1 MALMKILMSVEYA
14 GDKVKDMAT
23 IDEIGSGLIQARHD
37 RNTRLLQKYNSFM
50 EIMIEEAASRGDED
64 ISSYAVS
71 KMYNLTEAGNVVFDF
86 AVKQIRKK
94 YFGNS

>member
-1 MALMKILMSVEYA
+1 MLLKILMSVEYI
-14 GDKVKDMAT
+14 GDKIKDMAT
-23 IDEIGSGLIQARHD
+23 IDLIGSGLIQARHD
-37 RNTRLLQKYNSFM
+37 QNTRLLQKYNSFM
-50 EIMIEEAASRGDED
+50 EIMIEEAASRGDDD

-94 YFGNS
+94 YFGQN